1 MGVGPRAGAIV
12 GVALLATAVAMTP
25 GRPPVIA
32 PVPAVAGQLLPAG
45 LAAPPDTALCE
56 SVLHVSC
63 YQPAQLRRAYDLD
76 HLLRRGLDGRGRTIA
91 VVDAFGAPDIV
102 ADLHH
107 FDAAFGLPDPPS
119 LTVVHP
125 AGAPPAYSPGNPAMA
140 VWALETTLD
149 VEWAHVMAPGAR
161 ILLVVTPIA
170 ETRGVVGFPEIVRA
184 ERYVVDHHLADVIS
198 QSFGAAEPTFPSPR
212 SIAAL
217 RSVYVAA
224 ADRDITVLAATGDTG
239 STLRLLDGGCCFP
252 VPVVAWPA
260 SDPLVTAVGGTRIH
274 LDAAGRRTGPDTVWN
289 DGGGGASGG
298 GRSAVFERPDYQDH
312 LRSVVGSSRGVPD
325 VSLSGALSGAVDFWF
340 TLPTATGVTG
350 GWSLAGG
357 TSEATPLLAGIV
369 AIADQA
375 VGHRLGLLNDRLYDI
390 ARDDDEAI
398 VDVTTGTNAVT
409 LCPSACTT
417 TAPVLLPVPGHV
429 ATKGYDLAS
438 GLGTVDAAELVDAL
452 RRASG

>member
-1 MGVGPRAGAIV
+1 M
-12 GVALLATAVAMTP
+12 
-25 GRPPVIA
+25 
-32 PVPAVAGQLLPAG
+32 LPAG
-45 LAAPPDTALCE
+45 LAAPPDTTLCE
-56 SVLHVSC
+56 SLLHVSC
-63 YQPAQLRRAYDLD
+63 YQPAQLRRAYDVDALQ
-76 HLLRRGLDGRGRTIA
+76 RRGLDGHGRTIA
-91 VVDAFGAPDIV
+91 IVDAFGAPDIG

-125 AGAPPAYSPGNPAMA
+125 AGAPPAYRPGNPAMA

-170 ETRGVVGFPEIVRA
+170 ETEGVVGFPEIVSA
-184 ERYVVDHHLADVIS
+184 ERYVVEHHLADVIS
-198 QSFGAAEPTFPSPR
+198 QSFGAAEQTFPSPQ
-212 SIAAL
+212 SLTAL
-217 RSVYVAA
+217 RSAYVAA

-239 STLRLLDGGCCFP
+239 STLRLLNGGCCFP

-260 SDPLVTAVGGTRIH
+260 SDPLVTAVGGTRLH
-274 LDAAGRRTGPDTVWN
+274 LDAGGRRLGPDTVWN
-289 DGGGGASGG
+289 DGGGGAAAG
-298 GRSAVFERPDYQDH
+298 GRSAVFERPDQDRV
-312 LRSVVGSSRGVPD
+312 RSVVGAARGVPD

-340 TLPTATGVTG
+340 TLPTPAGVAG

-369 AIADQA
+369 AVADQA
-375 VGHRLGLLNDRLYDI
+375 VGHRLGLLNDRLYEI
-390 ARDDDEAI
+390 ARHDDEAI
-398 VDVTTGTNAVT
+398 IDVTSGTNALT
-409 LCPSACTT
+409 LCSSACASK
-417 TAPVLLPVPGHV
+417 APALLPVAGYT
-429 ATKGYDLAS
+429 ATRGYDLAS